1 MINSRTKSQKF
12 DTSPIVP
19 SKWFPNANL
28 CGPNEVW
35 QKYAEFHASV
45 LSGKQKGKCVIYD
58 CTGNTS
64 SMICG
69 GFGNR
74 IQSITLLLTLAMLT
88 KHVFLIQVTHP
99 TDINEYL
106 LPNAIQWNHT
116 VPNGLKTH
124 FIHLESPYSIKE
136 IQNAF
141 LHPNEQDIIR
151 IRTYRGLFFLL
162 QTATEATVKN
172 MTSTFDLKT
181 HYDCILLYGCAFNY
195 LFKYQPIVHHRIESL
210 QNEYRLEAK
219 NFVTLH
225 VRTHI
230 HDGKLFNPLHLKFP
244 FKPMFDCA
252 VMAAKSLNY
261 KLNVSKV
268 PIFLASDRPEITGFA
283 KENYKDMFVFS
294 KASHFHIDLTKYEG
308 AKASKQYDDGILGI
322 LSDIEIGSRAGVLI
336 RSTDSSFS
344 ETMGIVHFLN
354 PQNNLHP
361 FDFYENLTLCQL

>member
-1 MINSRTKSQKF
+1 M
-12 DTSPIVP
+12 
-19 SKWFPNANL
+19 
-28 CGPNEVW
+28 W

-45 LSGKQKGKCVIYD
+45 LSGKHKGKYLIYD
-58 CTGNTS
+58 CTGNS
-64 SMICG
+64 SNICG

-88 KHVFLIQVTHP
+88 KHVFLIQVDHP
-99 TDINEYL
+99 TDINDYL

-116 VPNGLKTH
+116 VPNGLKTR
-124 FIHLESPYSIKE
+124 FIHLLHPKSRKE
-136 IQNAF
+136 IQNALF
-141 LHPNEQDIIR
+141 HPDKQDIIR
-151 IRTYRGLFFLL
+151 VKTFLGLFYLI
-162 QTATEATVKN
+162 QGATEATVEK
-172 MTSTFDLKT
+172 MTSTFHLKT

-219 NFVTLH
+219 KFVTLH

-252 VMAAKSLNY
+252 VMAAKSLSY
-261 KLNVSKV
+261 KLNLSKV

-294 KASHFHIDLTKYEG
+294 KAPHFHIDLTKYEG
-308 AKASKQYDDGILGI
+308 AKASKQYDDGTVGI
-322 LSDIEIGSRAGVLI
+322 LSDIEIGSRAAVLI
-336 RSTDSSFS
+336 RSKDSSFS
-344 ETMGIVHFLN
+344 ETMGVVHFLN

-361 FDFYENLTLCQL
+361 FDFYENLIPCQL